1 MGKIILILTI
11 FFSCNYIF
19 FEDIYAGNPSTQ
31 AQAADTSKI
40 AEYLNLRLDYSKS
53 PQYNPYDTE
62 VHNITEACD
71 KLMGEGKFKE
81 AIDKA
86 KIGLEKDRYNI
97 HLLVCLASA
106 YRKIGDIEN
115 ADKYRKLWVGL
126 ISSILASGDG
136 KSAKSAFVVI
146 SVDEEYAVLEVLNL
160 RRTIQRHVVI
170 DGANF
175 DILEVEKQAPAS
187 KFDLYFNID
196 IPFKWLSQKYGAG
209 E

>member
-1 MGKIILILTI
+1 MGKVILIWAI
-11 FFSCNYIF
+11 FFSCNFIF
-19 FEDIYAGNPSTQ
+19 FGDIYAESPSTQ
-31 AQAADTSKI
+31 ARAADASKI

-53 PQYNPYDTE
+53 PEYDPYNTE

-71 KLMGEGKFKE
+71 QLMEEGKFKE

-106 YRKIGDIEN
+106 YRRIGDIEN
-115 ADKYRKLWVGL
+115 ADKHRKLWVGL

-175 DILEVEKQAPAS
+175 DILEVEKQEPAS

-196 IPFKWLSQKYGAG
+196 IPFKWLSQKYRDGK
-209 E
+209 